1 MQGFTQVLRCICYLP
16 AAMRSICSF
25 FQKPL
30 LAAAFPL
37 LLVAVPLT
45 ACGQK
50 KPASKPTDPGITV
63 PPPFKCHVV
72 AENLGQAR
80 HLALTPQGGMYV
92 RLAELK
98 DGFGTVYLKE
108 NAQKERWEVVR
119 RFGRFDGT
127 GIALDSQYLYT
138 ASNTEVFRYRLD
150 AKGEVVNPDKPERI
164 ITGLTDK
171 GQHGSKSITLDGKG
185 HIYVAIGAPSNN
197 CQEQDRTQGSPG
209 MQPCGM
215 LDSVGGVWQFAT
227 DKLNQRLKDGVRFA
241 TGLRNVVGLDWNEE
255 TNSLFVMQHG
265 RDQLG
270 YLYPKLYDDK
280 KSAETPAECLF
291 EIRQPGDDAG
301 WPYVYYD
308 LAEKKKM
315 VSPEYGGDGK
325 TSSDK
330 YLDPVQAFPAHMAP
344 NAIVFRRYVKNSGF
358 PLEYKEG
365 AFIAFH
371 GSWNRSPEP
380 QEGYYVV
387 FQPFKEGKPD
397 GPWKV
402 FADGFA
408 GPRPVLSPGK
418 AVHRPCGLAF
428 GPDGSLF
435 VSDDVKGTIYKIRVF
450 VP

>member
-1 MQGFTQVLRCICYLP
+1 MRLPVPTSLRCLALGLLP
-16 AAMRSICSF
+16 A
-25 FQKPL
+25 L
-30 LAAAFPL
+30 LALAPCTG
-37 LLVAVPLT
+37 T
-45 ACGQK
+45 AQP
-50 KPASKPTDPGITV
+50 KPAPKPPYLANITV
-63 PPPFKCHVV
+63 PPPFKCWVV
-72 AENLGQAR
+72 AEDIGKAR
-80 HLALTPQGGMYV
+80 HLVLTPTNGMYV
-92 RLAELK
+92 RLADLK
-98 DGFGTVYLKE
+98 NGFGTVYLKHSE
-108 NAQKERWEVVR
+108 QSDTWVVAK
-119 RFGRFDGT
+119 RFGRFTGT
-127 GIALDSQYLYT
+127 GIALDADYLYT
-138 ASNTEVFRYRLD
+138 TSNTEVFRYRLD
-150 AKGEVVNPDKPERI
+150 AKGEVINPDKPERI
-164 ITGLTDK
+164 ITGLVDK
-171 GQHGSKSITLDGKG
+171 GQHGTKSVTLDGKG

-227 DKLNQRLKDGVRFA
+227 DKLDQRLKDGVRYA
-241 TGLRNVVGLDWNEE
+241 TGLRNVVGLDWNSK

-308 LAEKKKM
+308 RAEQKKM

-325 TSSDK
+325 TYTDK

-344 NAIVFRRYVKNSGF
+344 NAIVFQNDGRF
-358 PLEYKEG
+358 PLEYRDG

-380 QEGYYVV
+380 QEGYYVA
-387 FQPFKEGKPD
+387 FLPFKDGKPN

>member
-1 MQGFTQVLRCICYLP
+1 MRLPLP
-16 AAMRSICSF
+16 ASIRSLALGLL
-25 FQKPL
+25 PAL
-30 LAAAFPL
+30 LALAPH
-37 LLVAVPLT
+37 VASAQP
-45 ACGQK
+45 
-50 KPASKPTDPGITV
+50 KPAPKPPYLANITV
-63 PPPFKCHVV
+63 PPPFKCWVV
-72 AENLGQAR
+72 ADNIGQAR
-80 HLALTPQGGMYV
+80 HLVLTPRNGMYV

-98 DGFGTVYLKE
+98 NGFGTVYLKHSE
-108 NAQKERWEVVR
+108 QSDTWVVAK
-119 RFGRFDGT
+119 RFGNFTGT
-127 GIALDSQYLYT
+127 GIALDADYLYT
-138 ASNTEVFRYRLD
+138 TSNTEVFRYKLD
-150 AKGEVVNPDKPERI
+150 AKGEVLNPDKPECI
-164 ITGLTDK
+164 VTGLVDK

-227 DKLNQRLKDGVRFA
+227 DKLNQRLKDGVRYA
-241 TGLRNVVGLDWNEE
+241 TGLRNVVGLDWNQQ

-280 KSAETPAECLF
+280 KSAETPAECMF

-315 VSPEYGGDGK
+315 ISPEYGGDGK

-344 NAIVFRRYVKNSGF
+344 NAVVFQNDGKF
-358 PLEYKEG
+358 PVEYREG

-380 QEGYYVV
+380 QEGYYVA
-387 FQPFKEGKPD
+387 FQPFKDGKPN

-428 GPDGSLF
+428 GPDGALF